1 MIQVVPI
8 AIFSIGIALGFLIGY
23 VIGYHVD

>member
-8 AIFSIGIALGFLIGY
+8 AIFSIGIVLGFLIGY
-23 VIGYHVD
+23 VIGYHID

>member
-8 AIFSIGIALGFLIGY
+8 AIFSIGIVLGFLIGY

>member
-8 AIFSIGIALGFLIGY
+8 AIFSIGITLSFLIGY

>member
-1 MIQVVPI
+1 MIQAVPI
-8 AIFSIGIALGFLIGY
+8 AIFSIGIVLGFLIGY

>member
-1 MIQVVPI
+1 MIQVVQI
-8 AIFSIGIALGFLIGY
+8 AIFSIGIVLGFLIGY

>member
-8 AIFSIGIALGFLIGY
+8 AIFSIGITLGFLIGY